1 MTSNARLRVDGFLS
15 RRMMSCSS
23 IFAIGRLDGG
33 VSFYV
38 GLTLFVCYGLMEVL
52 LVFAN
57 IALVECLLGG
67 ENNKWRTRG
76 GENNKWKTRASCSM
90 SSTCVVLFG
99 RVASLHGMVF
109 APWSCLCCPLGLH
122 DEFACLVANADDD
135 ALAVEM

>member
-1 MTSNARLRVDGFLS
+1 
-15 RRMMSCSS
+15 
-23 IFAIGRLDGG
+23 
-33 VSFYV
+33 
-38 GLTLFVCYGLMEVL
+38 MEVL
-52 LVFAN
+52 FVFAN

-76 GENNKWKTRASCSM
+76 GDNNKWKTRGGENNKWKTRASCCM

-109 APWSCLCCPLGLH
+109 APRSCLCCPLGLH

>member
-52 LVFAN
+52 FVFAN
-57 IALVECLLGG
+57 FALVECLLG
-67 ENNKWRTRG
+67 RG
-76 GENNKWKTRASCSM
+76 AISGGLVVGKTISGRL
-90 SSTCVVLFG
+90 VVGKTTSG
-99 RVASLHGMVF
+99 RLV
-109 APWSCLCCPLGLH
+109 PLV
-122 DEFACLVANADDD
+122 ACLPLVLSCFGASH
-135 ALAVEM
+135 LSTVWSLLLGAVIAVR

>member
-52 LVFAN
+52 FVFAN
-57 IALVECLLGG
+57 IVLVECLLGG
-67 ENNKWRTRG
+67 TISG
-76 GENNKWKTRASCSM
+76 GLVVGKTTSGRLVPLVACLPPVLSCLGVSHL
-90 SSTCVVLFG
+90 STVW
-99 RVASLHGMVF
+99 SLLLGAVF
-109 APWSCLCCPLGLH
+109 A
-122 DEFACLVANADDD
+122 VR
-135 ALAVEM
+135 

>member
-1 MTSNARLRVDGFLS
+1 
-15 RRMMSCSS
+15 
-23 IFAIGRLDGG
+23 
-33 VSFYV
+33 
-38 GLTLFVCYGLMEVL
+38 MEVL

-67 ENNKWRTRG
+67 ENNKWKTRG

-90 SSTCVVLFG
+90 SSTCVVLFW

-109 APWSCLCCPLGLH
+109 APRSCLCCPLGLH

>member
-23 IFAIGRLDGG
+23 IFAIGRLNGG

-52 LVFAN
+52 FVFAN

-67 ENNKWRTRG
+67 G
-76 GENNKWKTRASCSM
+76 Q
-90 SSTCVVLFG
+90 
-99 RVASLHGMVF
+99 
-109 APWSCLCCPLGLH
+109 
-122 DEFACLVANADDD
+122 
-135 ALAVEM
+135 

>member
-1 MTSNARLRVDGFLS
+1 
-15 RRMMSCSS
+15 
-23 IFAIGRLDGG
+23 
-33 VSFYV
+33 
-38 GLTLFVCYGLMEVL
+38 MEVL
-52 LVFAN
+52 FVFAN
-57 IALVECLLGG
+57 IALVECLLG
-67 ENNKWRTRG
+67 ENNKWRTRGGENNKWKTRGGENNKWKSRG

-109 APWSCLCCPLGLH
+109 APRSCLCCPLGLH

>member
-52 LVFAN
+52 FVFAN
-57 IALVECLLGG
+57 IALVECLLG
-67 ENNKWRTRG
+67 ENNKWKTRG

-109 APWSCLCCPLGLH
+109 APRSCLCCPLGLH

>member
-52 LVFAN
+52 FVFAN

-76 GENNKWKTRASCSM
+76 GENNKWKTRASCGM
-90 SSTCVVLFG
+90 SSTCVVLFC
-99 RVASLHGMVF
+99 VSHLSTVWSLF
-109 APWSCLCCPLGLH
+109 LG
-122 DEFACLVANADDD
+122 
-135 ALAVEM
+135 AVIAVR